1 MESFII
7 LFFKST
13 KSDIFTAAFLYSR
26 RCEMTSQDTLG
37 NSEVVM
43 LLSGQLAILA
53 ILAICTE
60 HYTYYWRVSEG
71 IFRA

>member
-13 KSDIFTAAFLYSR
+13 KSDIFTAAFRYSKR
-26 RCEMTSQDTLG
+26 REMTLRATLG
-37 NSEVVM
+37 DSEVVM
-43 LLSGQLAILA
+43 LLNGQLA

-60 HYTYYWRVSEG
+60 HYSYSGWVSDP
-71 IFRA
+71 

>member
-53 ILAICTE
+53 ICTE
-60 HYTYYWRVSEG
+60 HYTYYRRVSEG
-71 IFRA
+71 VFRA

>member
-13 KSDIFTAAFLYSR
+13 KSDIFTAAFLYNKR
-26 RCEMTSQDTLG
+26 REMTSHDTLR

-43 LLSGQLAILA
+43 LLNGHLA

-60 HYTYYWRVSEG
+60 HYSFYRWVSDP
-71 IFRA
+71 